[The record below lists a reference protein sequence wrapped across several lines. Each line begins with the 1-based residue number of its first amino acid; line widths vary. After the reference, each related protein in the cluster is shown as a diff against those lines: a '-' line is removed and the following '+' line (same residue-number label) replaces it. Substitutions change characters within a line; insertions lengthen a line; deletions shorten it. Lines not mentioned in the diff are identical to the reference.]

1 MARSQNPMT
10 GKMSGSMGN
19 FVTSSLGSQ
28 NIVKTKAFGRRD
40 AKTEAQQKQRD
51 GFKMIGE
58 LFPMLGSIPHE
69 GFAQR
74 ASESSVYA
82 AFMAANLS
90 GAIDKSG
97 NVAAVDYANLKV
109 ADGKLSVPVVKSG
122 TLTAQGITISY
133 LSSLMNK
140 LNLPTDELVAL
151 ALLTNGE
158 LWIERQP
165 RGEAV
170 ESTILIPVEN
180 VVSDDILGVYVFS
193 KRADGS
199 KVSKSVY
206 VPLV

>member
-1 MARSQNPMT
+1 MALSQNPLTGQMT
-10 GKMSGSMGN
+10 GSIGN
-19 FVTSSLGSQ
+19 FVTSTLNGKNVIRS
-28 NIVKTKAFGRRD
+28 KAFSRRD
-40 AKTEAQQKQRD
+40 ANSEAQQKQRG

-58 LFPMLGSIPHE
+58 LFTMLGSITQE

-74 ASESSVYA
+74 ATESSVYA

-97 NVAAVDYANLKV
+97 GEAVIDYSKLKV
-109 ADGKLSVPVVKSG
+109 ADGTLSMPVVKSASI
-122 TLTAQGITISY
+122 TSAGISISY
-133 LSSLMNK
+133 QSALKNQ
-140 LNLPTDELVAL
+140 LNLPTDEMVAL

-165 RGEAV
+165 RGEAGQ
-170 ESTILIPVEN
+170 SSILIPVEEM
-180 VVSDDILGVYVFS
+180 VSNDVLGVYLFC

-206 VPLV
+206 LQLT

>member
-1 MARSQNPMT
+1 MAHSQNPLTGQMT
-10 GKMSGSMGN
+10 GSMGN
-19 FVTSSLGSQ
+19 FVTSTRNGKNVIRS
-28 NIVKTKAFGRRD
+28 KAFSRRD
-40 AKTEAQQKQRD
+40 AKTEAQQKQRG
-51 GFKMIGE
+51 GFKLIGE
-58 LFPMLGSIPHE
+58 LYPMLGSIPHE
-69 GFAQR
+69 GFVQR

-97 NVAAVDYANLKV
+97 DVAAVDYAKLKV

-133 LSSLMNK
+133 LSSLKNE
-140 LNLPTDELVAL
+140 LNFPTDEMVAL
-151 ALLTNGE
+151 ALLANGE

-170 ESTILIPVEN
+170 ESTILIPVED
-180 VVSDDILGVYVFS
+180 VVSDDILGVYLFS

>member
-10 GKMSGSMGN
+10 GKMSGAMGN

-97 NVAAVDYANLKV
+97 DVAAVDYANLKV
-109 ADGKLSVPVVKSG
+109 ADGKLTAPVVKSG

-133 LSSLMNK
+133 LSSLKNK
-140 LNLPTDELVAL
+140 LNFPTDEMVVL

-170 ESTILIPVEN
+170 ESTILIPVED
-180 VVSDDILGVYVFS
+180 VVSDDILGVYLFS

>member
-10 GKMSGSMGN
+10 GKMSGTMGN
-19 FVTSSLGSQ
+19 IVTSSLGSQ
-28 NIVKTKAFGRRD
+28 NIVRAKAFMSRD
-40 AKTEAQQKQRD
+40 AKTEAQQKQRS

-97 NVAAVDYANLKV
+97 DVAAVDYSKLKV
-109 ADGKLSVPVVKSG
+109 ADGTLSVPIVKSA
-122 TLTAQGITISY
+122 TLTAAGITISY
-133 LSSLMNK
+133 QSALKNQ

-165 RGEAV
+165 RGV
-170 ESTILIPVEN
+170 EEQSTILIPLE
-180 VVSDDILGVYVFS
+180 DIGKDEVLGVYLFS

-199 KVSKSVY
+199 KASKSTY
-206 VPLV
+206 VELV

>member
-19 FVTSSLGSQ
+19 FVTSSLGSN

-40 AKTEAQQKQRD
+40 AKTESQVKQRG

-82 AFMAANLS
+82 AFMAVNLS

-97 NVAAVDYANLKV
+97 DVAAIDYSKLKV
-109 ADGKLSVPVVKSG
+109 ADGTLSFPVVKSA
-122 TLTAQGITISY
+122 TLTEQGITITY
-133 LSSLMNK
+133 LPSLRNQ
-140 LNLPTDELVAL
+140 LNFPTDEMVAL
-151 ALLTNGE
+151 ALTQTGE

-165 RGEAV
+165 RGSEAQ
-170 ESTILIPVEN
+170 ESILIPIEDVTT
-180 VVSDDILGVYVFS
+180 VDILGVYLFS

-199 KVSKSVY
+199 KVSKSVFI
-206 VPLV
+206 PLV